1 MLETLKN
8 AWKIADLRKK
18 ILYTLG
24 MLLLY
29 RVLCFIPTPGVDTT
43 VIAQAVEKYDLLGF
57 ISSMTGSNL
66 SNFNIMAMGITPY
79 INASIIMQLL
89 CVAIPKL
96 EEMQKEGEEG
106 RKKIAQITRYVTV
119 GLGFI
124 QAIALTIGLH
134 TSATGG
140 FLSYLTIGLCL
151 AAGTAVAMW
160 MGERI
165 TENGIGNGIS
175 MLIFAGIVSNLVT
188 GLTQYLSSLFT
199 AFAAKTLVQFLA
211 SVLVF
216 MILLLGIVF
225 VDLAE
230 RRIPVQYSK
239 RMVGRKMY
247 GGQSTH
253 IPLKLNASG
262 VLPLIFAGIIS
273 NLVRALSLNIDALIR
288 GQNIGGILPQM
299 IASVVVFLILIVGI
313 VFVDLGERRIPIQ
326 YAKRMVGRRMYGGQS
341 THIPLKL
348 NASGVLPLIF
358 ANAIM
363 QFPSTILA
371 FFPNSGANRWWTAH
385 VSSQHL
391 LYQLIFALMI
401 FGFTFF
407 YSEISFNPVEISKN
421 IQANGGMIPGIR
433 QGKPTSD
440 FIKKITRRIT
450 MFGAIYLAILAVIPM
465 IIYAIAGVSLPFAA
479 SSLLIAVSVA
489 METMRELES
498 QMLMRHYKGFLQ

>member
-18 ILYTLG
+18 ILYTLV

-29 RVLCFIPTPGVDTT
+29 RLLSYIPVPGVDPS
-43 VIAQAVEKYDLLGF
+43 VVADAVSRYGFLGF
-57 ISSMTGSNL
+57 ISSMTGAL
-66 SNFNIMAMGITPY
+66 SNYSIMAMGITPY

-124 QAIALTIGLH
+124 QAIALTYGLKAS
-134 TSATGG
+134 TTNG
-140 FLSYLTIGLCL
+140 FLGYLTVGFCL
-151 AAGTAVAMW
+151 AAGTAIAMW

-175 MLIFAGIVSNLVT
+175 L
-188 GLTQYLSSLFT
+188 
-199 AFAAKTLVQFLA
+199 
-211 SVLVF
+211 
-216 MILLLGIVF
+216 
-225 VDLAE
+225 
-230 RRIPVQYSK
+230 
-239 RMVGRKMY
+239 
-247 GGQSTH
+247 
-253 IPLKLNASG
+253 
-262 VLPLIFAGIIS
+262 LIFAGIIS
-273 NLVRALSLNIDALIR
+273 NLAHSVGLT
-288 GQNIGGILPQM
+288 IGDLFTKPSMVNFGAI
-299 IASVVVFLILIVGI
+299 IASIIVFFILIVGI
-313 VFVDLGERRIPIQ
+313 VLVDSAERRIPIQ

-358 ANAIM
+358 ASAIM
-363 QFPSTILA
+363 QFPGTILQL
-371 FFPNSGANRWWTAH
+371 FFSRTAAASWWESNVT
-385 VSSQHL
+385 STSPW
-391 LYQLIFALMI
+391 YMIIFALLI

-421 IQANGGMIPGIR
+421 IRDNGGMIPGIR

-440 FIKKITRRIT
+440 FIARISHRIT
-450 MFGAIYLAILAVIPM
+450 TFGAIYLAVLAVIPM

-489 METMRELES
+489 METLRELES
-498 QMLMRHYKGFLQ
+498 QMLMRHYKGVLK

>member
-24 MLLLY
+24 MLLIY
-29 RVLCFIPTPGVDTT
+29 RLLCYVPTPGVDTSQ
-43 VIAQAVEKYDLLGF
+43 IASALERYSLLGF
-57 ISSMTGSNL
+57 INSMTGSDL
-66 SNFNIMAMGITPY
+66 SNYTIMAMGITPY

-124 QAIALTIGLH
+124 QAIALTIGLRAN
-134 TSATGG
+134 ATNG
-140 FLSYLTIGLCL
+140 FLGLLTIGFCL

-175 MLIFAGIVSNLVT
+175 LLIFAGIISNLARSVGT
-188 GLTQYLSSLFT
+188 NIVNIFSHPEAVSIP
-199 AFAAKTLVQFLA
+199 AVIA
-211 SVLVF
+211 SVIVFIILVV
-216 MILLLGIVF
+216 GIVL

-230 RRIPVQYSK
+230 RRIRIQYAK

-262 VLPLIFAGIIS
+262 VLPLIFA
-273 NLVRALSLNIDALIR
+273 
-288 GQNIGGILPQM
+288 
-299 IASVVVFLILIVGI
+299 
-313 VFVDLGERRIPIQ
+313 
-326 YAKRMVGRRMYGGQS
+326 
-341 THIPLKL
+341 
-348 NASGVLPLIF
+348 
-358 ANAIM
+358 NAIM
-363 QFPSTILA
+363 QFPATILA
-371 FFPNSGANRWWTAH
+371 FFPNSAANQWWTTH
-385 VSSQHL
+385 VSSTHL
-391 LYQLIFALMI
+391 LYQVIFALMI

-407 YSEISFNPVEISKN
+407 YSEISFNPVEIAKN
-421 IQANGGMIPGIR
+421 IQNNGGMIPGIR

-440 FIKKITRRIT
+440 YIKKITHRIT
-450 MFGAIYLAILAVIPM
+450 MFGAIYLAVLAVIPM

-498 QMLMRHYKGFLQ
+498 QMLMRHYKGFLN

>member
-43 VIAQAVEKYDLLGF
+43 VISQAVEQVGLLGF
-57 ISSMTGSNL
+57 INSMTGSNL

-119 GLGFI
+119 GLGFV

-134 TSATGG
+134 TSAVPG
-140 FLSYLTIGLCL
+140 FLNYLTIGLCL

-160 MGERI
+160 LGERI

-175 MLIFAGIVSNLVT
+175 LLIFAGIISNLVHSLMRNVQILIT
-188 GLTQYLSSLFT
+188 GQNVGSVVPQLI
-199 AFAAKTLVQFLA
+199 A
-211 SVLVF
+211 SVVVFLVL
-216 MILLLGIVF
+216 IVGIVF
-225 VDLAE
+225 VDLGE
-230 RRIPVQYSK
+230 RRIPIQYAK

-262 VLPLIFAGIIS
+262 VLPLIFA
-273 NLVRALSLNIDALIR
+273 
-288 GQNIGGILPQM
+288 
-299 IASVVVFLILIVGI
+299 
-313 VFVDLGERRIPIQ
+313 
-326 YAKRMVGRRMYGGQS
+326 
-341 THIPLKL
+341 
-348 NASGVLPLIF
+348 
-358 ANAIM
+358 NAIM
-363 QFPSTILA
+363 QFPATILA
-371 FFPNSGANRWWTAH
+371 FFPNSAANQWWSRNVNST
-385 VSSQHL
+385 SL

-421 IQANGGMIPGIR
+421 IQSNGGMIPGIR

-440 FIKKITRRIT
+440 FIKKITHRIT

>member
-8 AWKIADLRKK
+8 AWKIQDLRKK

-24 MLLLY
+24 MLLIY
-29 RVLCFIPTPGVDTT
+29 RLLCYVPTPGVNTSL
-43 VIAQAVEKYDLLGF
+43 IASALERYSLLGF
-57 ISSMTGSNL
+57 INSMTGSDL
-66 SNFNIMAMGITPY
+66 SNYTIMAMGITPY

-134 TSATGG
+134 ANATNG
-140 FLSYLTIGLCL
+140 FLGLLTIGFCL
-151 AAGTAVAMW
+151 AAGTAIAMW

-175 MLIFAGIVSNLVT
+175 LLIFAGIISNLARSVGT
-188 GLTQYLSSLFT
+188 NVVNIFSHPEAVSIP
-199 AFAAKTLVQFLA
+199 AVIA
-211 SVLVF
+211 SVVVFVILVV
-216 MILLLGIVF
+216 GIVL

-230 RRIPVQYSK
+230 RRIRIQYAK

-262 VLPLIFAGIIS
+262 VLPLIFA
-273 NLVRALSLNIDALIR
+273 
-288 GQNIGGILPQM
+288 
-299 IASVVVFLILIVGI
+299 
-313 VFVDLGERRIPIQ
+313 
-326 YAKRMVGRRMYGGQS
+326 
-341 THIPLKL
+341 
-348 NASGVLPLIF
+348 
-358 ANAIM
+358 NAIM
-363 QFPSTILA
+363 QFPATILA
-371 FFPNSGANRWWTAH
+371 FFPNSAANQWWTTH
-385 VSSQHL
+385 VSSTHL
-391 LYQLIFALMI
+391 LYQVIFALMI

-407 YSEISFNPVEISKN
+407 YSEISFNPVEIAKN
-421 IQANGGMIPGIR
+421 IQNNGGMIPGIR

-440 FIKKITRRIT
+440 YIKKITHRIT
-450 MFGAIYLAILAVIPM
+450 MFGAIYLAVLAVIPM

-498 QMLMRHYKGFLQ
+498 QMLMRHYKGFLN

>member
-8 AWKIADLRKK
+8 AWKIAELRKK

-24 MLLLY
+24 MLLVY
-29 RVLCFIPTPGVDTT
+29 RLLCYVPTPGVNTSL
-43 VIAQAVEKYDLLGF
+43 IASALERYSLLGF
-57 ISSMTGSNL
+57 INSMTGSDL
-66 SNFNIMAMGITPY
+66 SNYTIMAMGITPY

-96 EEMQKEGEEG
+96 EELQKEGEEG

-119 GLGFI
+119 GLGFV

-134 TSATGG
+134 ANATNG
-140 FLSYLTIGLCL
+140 FLGLLTIGFCL
-151 AAGTAVAMW
+151 AAGTAIAMW

-175 MLIFAGIVSNLVT
+175 LLIFAGIISNLARSVGT
-188 GLTQYLSSLFT
+188 NIVNIFSHPEAVSIPAVIASL
-199 AFAAKTLVQFLA
+199 
-211 SVLVF
+211 LVF
-216 MILLLGIVF
+216 IILVVGIVL

-230 RRIPVQYSK
+230 RRIRIQYAK

-262 VLPLIFAGIIS
+262 VLPLIFA
-273 NLVRALSLNIDALIR
+273 
-288 GQNIGGILPQM
+288 
-299 IASVVVFLILIVGI
+299 
-313 VFVDLGERRIPIQ
+313 
-326 YAKRMVGRRMYGGQS
+326 
-341 THIPLKL
+341 
-348 NASGVLPLIF
+348 
-358 ANAIM
+358 NAIM
-363 QFPSTILA
+363 QFPATILA
-371 FFPNSGANRWWTAH
+371 FFPNSAANAWWTSH
-385 VSSQHL
+385 VSSTHL

-407 YSEISFNPVEISKN
+407 YSEISFNPVEIAKN
-421 IQANGGMIPGIR
+421 IQNNGGMIPGIR

-440 FIKKITRRIT
+440 YIKKITHRIT

-498 QMLMRHYKGFLQ
+498 QMLMRHYKGFLN

>member
-24 MLLLY
+24 MLLIY
-29 RVLCFIPTPGVDTT
+29 RLLCYVPTPGVDTSL
-43 VIAQAVEKYDLLGF
+43 IASALERYSLLGF
-57 ISSMTGSNL
+57 INSMTGSDL

-119 GLGFI
+119 GLGFV
-124 QAIALTIGLH
+124 QAIALTIGMRA
-134 TSATGG
+134 SATGG
-140 FLSYLTIGLCL
+140 FISYLTIGLCL
-151 AAGTAVAMW
+151 AAGTAIAMW

-175 MLIFAGIVSNLVT
+175 LLIFAGIISNLARSVGT
-188 GLTQYLSSLFT
+188 NVVNIFSHPEAVSIP
-199 AFAAKTLVQFLA
+199 AVIA
-211 SVLVF
+211 SVVVFVILVV
-216 MILLLGIVF
+216 GIVL

-230 RRIPVQYSK
+230 RRIRIQYAK

-262 VLPLIFAGIIS
+262 VLPLIFA
-273 NLVRALSLNIDALIR
+273 
-288 GQNIGGILPQM
+288 
-299 IASVVVFLILIVGI
+299 
-313 VFVDLGERRIPIQ
+313 
-326 YAKRMVGRRMYGGQS
+326 
-341 THIPLKL
+341 
-348 NASGVLPLIF
+348 
-358 ANAIM
+358 NAIM
-363 QFPSTILA
+363 QFPATILA
-371 FFPNSGANRWWTAH
+371 FFPNSAANQWWTTH
-385 VSSQHL
+385 VSSTHL
-391 LYQLIFALMI
+391 LYQVIFALMI

-407 YSEISFNPVEISKN
+407 YSEISFNPVEIAKN
-421 IQANGGMIPGIR
+421 IQNNGGMIPGIR

-440 FIKKITRRIT
+440 YIKKITHRIT
-450 MFGAIYLAILAVIPM
+450 MFGAIYLAVLAVIPM

-498 QMLMRHYKGFLQ
+498 QMLMRHYKGFLN

>member
-24 MLLLY
+24 MLLIY
-29 RVLCFIPTPGVDTT
+29 RLLCYVPTPGVNTSL
-43 VIAQAVEKYDLLGF
+43 ISSALERYSLLGF
-57 ISSMTGSNL
+57 INSMTGSDL
-66 SNFNIMAMGITPY
+66 SNYTIMAMGITPY

-119 GLGFI
+119 GLGFV

-134 TSATGG
+134 ANATNG
-140 FLSYLTIGLCL
+140 FLGLLTIGFCL
-151 AAGTAVAMW
+151 AAGTAIAMW

-175 MLIFAGIVSNLVT
+175 L
-188 GLTQYLSSLFT
+188 
-199 AFAAKTLVQFLA
+199 
-211 SVLVF
+211 
-216 MILLLGIVF
+216 
-225 VDLAE
+225 
-230 RRIPVQYSK
+230 
-239 RMVGRKMY
+239 
-247 GGQSTH
+247 
-253 IPLKLNASG
+253 
-262 VLPLIFAGIIS
+262 LIFAGIIS
-273 NLVRALSLNIDALIR
+273 NLARSVGTNIV
-288 GQNIGGILPQM
+288 NIFSHPEAVSIPAV
-299 IASVVVFLILIVGI
+299 IASVIVFIILVVGI
-313 VFVDLGERRIPIQ
+313 VLVDLAERRIRIQ

-363 QFPSTILA
+363 QFPATILA
-371 FFPNSGANRWWTAH
+371 FFPNSGANQWWTSH
-385 VSSQHL
+385 VSSTHA
-391 LYQLIFALMI
+391 LYQIIFALMI

-407 YSEISFNPVEISKN
+407 YSEISFNPVEIAKN
-421 IQANGGMIPGIR
+421 IQNNGGMIPGIR

-440 FIKKITRRIT
+440 YIKKISHRIT
-450 MFGAIYLAILAVIPM
+450 MFGAIYLAVLAVIPM
-465 IIYAIAGVSLPFAA
+465 VIYAIAGVSLPFAA

-498 QMLMRHYKGFLQ
+498 QMLMRHYKGFLN

>member
-24 MLLLY
+24 MLLIY
-29 RVLCFIPTPGVDTT
+29 RLLCYVPTPGVNTSLIST
-43 VIAQAVEKYDLLGF
+43 ALEKYSLLGF
-57 ISSMTGSNL
+57 INSMT
-66 SNFNIMAMGITPY
+66 Y

-96 EEMQKEGEEG
+96 EELQKEGEEG

-119 GLGFI
+119 GLGFV
-124 QAIALTIGLH
+124 QAIALTIGLRAN
-134 TSATGG
+134 ATGG
-140 FLSYLTIGLCL
+140 FLGLLTIGLCL
-151 AAGTAVAMW
+151 AAGTAIAMW

-175 MLIFAGIVSNLVT
+175 LLIFAGIISNLARSVGT
-188 GLTQYLSSLFT
+188 NIYNL
-199 AFAAKTLVQFLA
+199 FAAPEAVNASGLIA
-211 SVLVF
+211 SVIVFIILVV
-216 MILLLGIVF
+216 GIVL

-230 RRIPVQYSK
+230 RRIRIQYAK

-262 VLPLIFAGIIS
+262 VLPLIFA
-273 NLVRALSLNIDALIR
+273 
-288 GQNIGGILPQM
+288 
-299 IASVVVFLILIVGI
+299 
-313 VFVDLGERRIPIQ
+313 
-326 YAKRMVGRRMYGGQS
+326 
-341 THIPLKL
+341 
-348 NASGVLPLIF
+348 
-358 ANAIM
+358 NAIM
-363 QFPSTILA
+363 QFPATILA
-371 FFPNSGANRWWTAH
+371 FFPNSGANQWWTAH
-385 VSSQHL
+385 VSSTHA
-391 LYQLIFALMI
+391 LYQVIFALMI

-407 YSEISFNPVEISKN
+407 YSEITFNPVEIAKN
-421 IQANGGMIPGIR
+421 IQNNGGMIPGIR

-440 FIKKITRRIT
+440 YIKKITRRIT
-450 MFGAIYLAILAVIPM
+450 TFGAIYLAILAVIPM
-465 IIYAIAGVSLPFAA
+465 IIYSIVGVSLPFAA

-498 QMLMRHYKGFLQ
+498 QMLMRHYKGFLN

>member
-24 MLLLY
+24 MLLIY
-29 RVLCFIPTPGVDTT
+29 RLLCYVPTPGVDTSQ
-43 VIAQAVEKYDLLGF
+43 IASALERYSLLGF
-57 ISSMTGSNL
+57 INSMTGSDL
-66 SNFNIMAMGITPY
+66 SNYTIMAMGITPY

-119 GLGFI
+119 GLGFV
-124 QAIALTIGLH
+124 QAIALTIGLRAN
-134 TSATGG
+134 ATNG
-140 FLSYLTIGLCL
+140 FLGLLTIGFCL
-151 AAGTAVAMW
+151 AAGTAIAMW

-175 MLIFAGIVSNLVT
+175 LLIFAGIISNLARSVGT
-188 GLTQYLSSLFT
+188 NIVNIFSHPEAVSIP
-199 AFAAKTLVQFLA
+199 AVIA
-211 SVLVF
+211 SVIVFIILVV
-216 MILLLGIVF
+216 GIVL

-230 RRIPVQYSK
+230 RRIRIQYAK

-262 VLPLIFAGIIS
+262 VLPLIFA
-273 NLVRALSLNIDALIR
+273 
-288 GQNIGGILPQM
+288 
-299 IASVVVFLILIVGI
+299 
-313 VFVDLGERRIPIQ
+313 
-326 YAKRMVGRRMYGGQS
+326 
-341 THIPLKL
+341 
-348 NASGVLPLIF
+348 
-358 ANAIM
+358 NAIM
-363 QFPSTILA
+363 QFPATILA
-371 FFPNSGANRWWTAH
+371 FFPNSAANQWWTTH
-385 VSSQHL
+385 VSSTHL
-391 LYQLIFALMI
+391 LYQVIFALMI

-407 YSEISFNPVEISKN
+407 YSEISFNPVEIAKN
-421 IQANGGMIPGIR
+421 IQNNGGMIPGIR

-440 FIKKITRRIT
+440 YIKKITHRIT
-450 MFGAIYLAILAVIPM
+450 MFGAIYLAVLAVIPM

-498 QMLMRHYKGFLQ
+498 QMLMRHYKGFLN

>member
-1 MLETLKN
+1 MLETLRN
-8 AWKIADLRKK
+8 AWKIAELRKK

-24 MLLLY
+24 MLLIY
-29 RVLCFIPTPGVDTT
+29 RLLCFVPTPGVNTK
-43 VIAQAVEKYDLLGF
+43 VISDVVNQGGLLGF
-57 ISSMTGSNL
+57 INSMTGSNL
-66 SNFNIMAMGITPY
+66 SQYTIMAMGITPY

-96 EEMQKEGEEG
+96 EELQKEGEEG

-119 GLGFI
+119 GLGFV
-124 QAIALTIGLH
+124 QAIALTIGLRVN
-134 TSATGG
+134 ANGD
-140 FLSYLTIGLCL
+140 FLSLLTIGFCL
-151 AAGTAVAMW
+151 AAGTAIAMW

-175 MLIFAGIVSNLVT
+175 LLIFAGIIANLAHNVGAYGQAIIT
-188 GLTQYLSSLFT
+188 GEMAGRTWR
-199 AFAAKTLVQFLA
+199 TLIAGLIVFI
-211 SVLVF
+211 VLVV
-216 MILLLGIVF
+216 GIVL

-230 RRIPVQYSK
+230 RRI
-239 RMVGRKMY
+239 R
-247 GGQSTH
+247 
-253 IPLKLNASG
+253 
-262 VLPLIFAGIIS
+262 
-273 NLVRALSLNIDALIR
+273 
-288 GQNIGGILPQM
+288 
-299 IASVVVFLILIVGI
+299 
-313 VFVDLGERRIPIQ
+313 IQ

-363 QFPSTILA
+363 QFPATILA
-371 FFPNSGANRWWTAH
+371 FFPNSSANQWWTSH
-385 VSSQHL
+385 VSSTHL
-391 LYQLIFALMI
+391 LYQIIFALMI

-407 YSEISFNPVEISKN
+407 YSEISFNPVEIAKN
-421 IQANGGMIPGIR
+421 IQNNGGMIPGIR

-440 FIKKITRRIT
+440 FIKKITHRIT
-450 MFGAIYLAILAVIPM
+450 MFGAIYLAVLAVIPM

-498 QMLMRHYKGFLQ
+498 QMLMRHYKGFLN